1 MENKNK
7 LDAYECVTEN
17 IIDAIEA
24 ISEILEATR
33 VETLKSTIEDMTAT
47 IPSMVNIPAETN
59 LKALQKTINNMVN
72 KTKVEAIQHTI
83 EHMAGTTVDINTI
96 LPTTEVDNLKKAIEN
111 TSSSI
116 VAITEIFLELD
127 WDNFEPT
134 DEDVQKAREIL
145 SSNGIDKIIIEEL
158 SEIKSESDLTSA
170 QKTVI
175 LDLMLLYHTIIFVSD
190 AATLTVIE
198 SREVE

>member
-1 MENKNK
+1 
-7 LDAYECVTEN
+7 
-17 IIDAIEA
+17 
-24 ISEILEATR
+24 
-33 VETLKSTIEDMTAT
+33 
-47 IPSMVNIPAETN
+47 
-59 LKALQKTINNMVN
+59 MVN

-134 DEDVQKAREIL
+134 DADVKEARNIL
-145 SSNGIDKIIIEEL
+145 SSENIEETIAKGL
-158 SEIKSESDLTSA
+158 SDKKSR
-170 QKTVI
+170 K
-175 LDLMLLYHTIIFVSD
+175 
-190 AATLTVIE
+190 
-198 SREVE
+198 